1 MKEYRSS
8 HGERRLWF
16 EENEIDH
23 IMENEMRK
31 ARMFPSSV
39 DPAFDVEAF
48 LENYLKVKLDIYAP
62 LDGDELGATYFARGR
77 RPSVMVSKD
86 LTRRAEADDAAV
98 GIVGRWRATL
108 AHEAAH
114 VILHRN
120 LYEQPPEQRA
130 FRFYDDDGVDP
141 TLMRCLERNITFR
154 IATYDWR
161 EYQANQGMAALLMPG
176 SLFSEVTQNI
186 VGADYAEDL
195 PFQIPSTD
203 SRDFW
208 GLLRELSCRFEVS
221 QEAARIRL
229 EVLGLTRDSCEPML
243 GGMLFNSA

>member
-31 ARMFPSSV
+31 ASMFPSSV

-130 FRFYDDDGVDP
+130 FRFYDDDGVDQSQRYRSWPPRVSSRRRLPALRNANP
-141 TLMRCLERNITFR
+141 T
-154 IATYDWR
+154 AT
-161 EYQANQGMAALLMPG
+161 
-176 SLFSEVTQNI
+176 
-186 VGADYAEDL
+186 
-195 PFQIPSTD
+195 
-203 SRDFW
+203 SR
-208 GLLRELSCRFEVS
+208 S
-221 QEAARIRL
+221 
-229 EVLGLTRDSCEPML
+229 
-243 GGMLFNSA
+243 SAGR